1 MTPSYKGL
9 RGVLGV
15 LGHSSVAARV
25 SLWSCCNDAAGMR
38 NVPRTSPYGALQLE
52 LASVA
57 CATLKIPGFVE
68 EVWGMLR
75 ASHSCSS
82 RSLAF

>member
-9 RGVLGV
+9 CGVLGV
-15 LGHSSVAARV
+15 LGHSSVAAHV

-38 NVPRTSPYGALQLE
+38 NVPCTSPHGALQLE

-68 EVWGMLR
+68 EV
-75 ASHSCSS
+75 
-82 RSLAF
+82 